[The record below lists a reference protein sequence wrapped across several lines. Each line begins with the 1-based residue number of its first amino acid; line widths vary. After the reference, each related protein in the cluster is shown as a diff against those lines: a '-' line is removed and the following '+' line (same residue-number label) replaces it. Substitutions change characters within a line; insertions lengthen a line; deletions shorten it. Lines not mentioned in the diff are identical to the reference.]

1 MVSDV
6 ERLMNGGLS
15 ALKAESVTELEEKL
29 TNEEIHTIFIR
40 TQMYNIRDI
49 HATR

>member
-6 ERLMNGGLS
+6 ERLVNGGKRGLE
-15 ALKAESVTELEEKL
+15 AESVTELQEKL
-29 TNEEIHTIFIR
+29 TNKERHATFVR
-40 TQMYNIRDI
+40 TQRYNIRDI

>member
-6 ERLMNGGLS
+6 ERSVNGGKRGLE
-15 ALKAESVTELEEKL
+15 AENVTELQVKL
-29 TNEEIHTIFIR
+29 TNKERHATFVR
-40 TQMYNIRDI
+40 TQRYNIRDI